1 MALEWQSDK
10 MASDIEVHMKEMFVI
25 EFFHAEKMAS
35 ADIHQC
41 LQNIDGD

>member
-1 MALEWQSDK
+1 MAAEGQSNK
-10 MASDIEVHMKEMFVI
+10 TLSDMEAQMKEAGGI

>member
-1 MALEWQSDK
+1 MAAEEWSDTAAPD
-10 MASDIEVHMKEMFVI
+10 MEAQMEEAGGI

-35 ADIHQC
+35 TDIHQC